1 MPGGEDRGS
10 PVGSFWYRENENGV
24 LRARRVLE
32 ALRRFRAADAAMR
45 HRTQADMEMNETDLL
60 AIRHLIS
67 SEARGAA
74 VSPKDLSAVLGI
86 SSAATAKLLARLVE
100 SGHIR
105 REPHPSDRRAQI
117 LYATPNAHDD
127 VRATLGGMHRRML
140 EAAEGLTPA
149 QQAAVIHFLDSLS
162 VAVSGSEGD
171 EDARRVGAPPTL
183 ER

>member
-1 MPGGEDRGS
+1 MR
-10 PVGSFWYRENENGV
+10 SFWYREDDKGV
-24 LRARRVLE
+24 VRARRVLE

-67 SEARGAA
+67 SEAQGTP
-74 VSPKDLSAVLGI
+74 VGPKDLSAVLGI

-105 REPHPSDRRAQI
+105 REPHPSDRRAQV
-117 LYATPNAHDD
+117 LHATPSAHDD
-127 VRATLGGMHRRML
+127 VRATLGGMHQRML
-140 EAAEGLTPA
+140 EAAEGLTSA
-149 QQAAVIHFLDSLS
+149 QQKAVIHFLDSLS
-162 VAVSGSEGD
+162 VAVTGPEGD
-171 EDARRVGAPPTL
+171 QRARPAGSPPTL